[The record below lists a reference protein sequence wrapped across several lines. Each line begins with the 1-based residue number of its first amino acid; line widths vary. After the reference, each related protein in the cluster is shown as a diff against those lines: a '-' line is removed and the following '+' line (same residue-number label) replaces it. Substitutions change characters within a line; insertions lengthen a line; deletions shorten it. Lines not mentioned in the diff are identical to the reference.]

1 MWMNKRH
8 HIMDRRFRTSEK
20 KFSEVHCL
28 VASENGSSAVT
39 EKHRAMMADLE
50 GARLIS
56 QNRHSYS
63 SIDRVCD
70 SDIEE
75 SKLSQP
81 TPNKGY
87 NRLLTILF
95 GQIIALLSAS
105 TNAASFTLEY
115 GMKLGDFP
123 MFMMFPAYVILS
135 LNLWSRPTIKD
146 ESPHGIPLTSIRLR
160 TPWWYYVCLSAL
172 DLLPNYLTLVSLNH
186 TSLTSATLLGSL
198 TVPSTML
205 VCGLVLGKKYRLAN
219 YVGVILCLSGGAQT
233 LLIDINHSSHPI
245 SASSHPHSYYGDLL
259 AASAAILY
267 GIADAASE
275 FWSKHV
281 DRKEYL
287 GMIGLHGAVVS
298 FVIFL
303 LFERNAVLDTFEDSR
318 NFFPALGLMLW
329 YIPSLVSFY
338 VFATL
343 FLVSSDAALLTLSLQ
358 SSNLW
363 AILFSIVAFGESPP
377 LLFCVSVVLVVAGV
391 TVYELLGN
399 AAQDTTS
406 ESNIDNTSPTTAL
419 SKDSFCD
426 EAS

>member
-1 MWMNKRH
+1 MA
-8 HIMDRRFRTSEK
+8 
-20 KFSEVHCL
+20 
-28 VASENGSSAVT
+28 ASENGSSAVT
-39 EKHRAMMADLE
+39 EKHQAMMADFE
-50 GARLIS
+50 DARLIS
-56 QNRHSYS
+56 QNRQSYS
-63 SIDRVCD
+63 SIDRGCD

-81 TPNKGY
+81 TPKGY

-95 GQIIALLSAS
+95 GQMIALLSAS

-115 GMKLGDFP
+115 GMKLGNFP

-135 LNLWSRPTIKD
+135 LNLWSRPTIND
-146 ESPHGIPLTSIRLR
+146 NSAHGIPLTSIRLR
-160 TPWWYYVCLSAL
+160 TPWWHYVCLSVL

-205 VCGLVLGKKYRLAN
+205 VCGLVLAKKYRLAN
-219 YVGVILCLSGGAQT
+219 YIGVILCLSGGALT
-233 LLIDINHSSHPI
+233 LLTDTNHSSHHI

-267 GIADAASE
+267 GIADAAGE
-275 FWSKHV
+275 FWTKHV
-281 DRKEYL
+281 NRKEYL

-298 FVIFL
+298 FVLFL
-303 LFERNAVLDTFEDSR
+303 LFERNAVLGIFEDSR
-318 NFFPALGLMLW
+318 TFFSALGLMFW

-338 VFATL
+338 VFATF
-343 FLVSSDAALLTLSLQ
+343 FLVSSDAALLNLSLQ

-363 AILFSIVAFGESPP
+363 AILFSIAAFGESPP

-399 AAQDTTS
+399 AAQERS
-406 ESNIDNTSPTTAL
+406 HLMSRI
-419 SKDSFCD
+419 
-426 EAS
+426 